1 VYNLSMKKRKK
12 PNKPYGMRTEAIRK
26 AIAHE
31 VFQDL
36 LKNPHL
42 VVVPKQYKG
51 SRQANKRKA
60 ISESL

>member
-1 VYNLSMKKRKK
+1 MYNKTMKKRKAPLGK
-12 PNKPYGMRTEAIRK
+12 LAQATRN
-26 AIAHE
+26 AIAKE

-42 VVVPKQYKG
+42 VVTPKQYKG

-60 ISESL
+60 IAESY